1 MSRFVL
7 AALLLLE
14 VGCVHPGPGGYALTS
29 PEPTGSPNSRE
40 QLAQALRDKGFLA
53 ADAPPGTQ
61 LGGPIR
67 QFQKSQGLEETGFPD
82 RETLRRLGID
92 PDTIDSSLDW
102 RSRNFEGATSAG
114 VSH

>member
-1 MSRFVL
+1 MSRFGVV
-7 AALLLLE
+7 AAVMLGL
-14 VGCVHPGPGGYALTS
+14 GCAHPPSPAPGVPS
-29 PEPTGSPNSRE
+29 SSRE
-40 QLAQALRDKGFLA
+40 QLAQALRERGFLA

-61 LGGPIR
+61 LGGSIR

-82 RETLRRLGID
+82 RQTLTRLGID

-102 RSRNFEGATSAG
+102 RTKNIEGATGAG